1 MIKYNCNLFLKE
13 KSRRMNLK
21 NKITTVATAM
31 LALVS
36 LSACSNKQEQSSSNK
51 IPTKIEKKTTVT
63 FWYSLTGSSKSALE
77 KLTADFE
84 KKNPK
89 IDIKLQSQG
98 GNYSDLQAKLT
109 SSFQS
114 PKNLPTITQAYPGW
128 LYNAAKNKLL
138 VDLKPYITNKEIGWG
153 SYAKTDIQSGLWD
166 GAKINGVQYGVPFN
180 KSVEVLFYN
189 KTILNKYHVKVP
201 TNMEELKSAS
211 QTIYQKSK
219 HKISGMGFDA
229 LNNYYMLSMKEKG
242 YDFNSKINFSNSD
255 SKKII
260 NYYADGVKA
269 GYFMQAG
276 TQKYM
281 STPFDNGQV
290 AMFIGSTA
298 NEAYIKQ
305 GLAKKYEYGV
315 AARPSKMNVQQ
326 GTDIYMF
333 NKATA
338 SQKSAAFMYLKFLA
352 SKSSQLYWAQQ
363 TGYMPANTSVL
374 NSDVYKANKDS
385 KIPAILGETAK
396 DLYFLPV
403 TKNAISAYDQVNVN
417 MQTILAQAS
426 KKASWNSA
434 VSTGKA
440 KLDAAWKQ

>member
-1 MIKYNCNLFLKE
+1 ME
-13 KSRRMNLK
+13 KSK
-21 NKITTVATAM
+21 NMKFKSKIATIGSVA
-31 LALVS
+31 LALLG
-36 LSACSNKQEQSSSNK
+36 LSACSNKQQKSSSTK
-51 IPTKIEKKTTVT
+51 IPTNITKKTTVT
-63 FWYSLTGSSKSALE
+63 FWYSLTGTSKSALE

-84 KKNPK
+84 KKNPN

-138 VDLKPYITNKEIGWG
+138 VNLKPYITNQEIGWG
-153 SYAKTDIQSGLWD
+153 SFAKTGIQSGLWD

-189 KTILNKYHVKVP
+189 KTMFDKYHVKVP
-201 TNMEELKSAS
+201 TNMEELKTAS
-211 QTIYQKSK
+211 QTIYEKSK
-219 HKISGMGFDA
+219 HKVSGMGFDA

-242 YDFNSKINFSNSD
+242 YEFDNKLDFASAPSKAV
-255 SKKII
+255 I

-305 GLAKKYEYGV
+305 GLNKKYEYGV

-385 KIPAILGETAK
+385 KIPAILGQTAK
-396 DLYFLPV
+396 NLYFLPV
-403 TKNAISAYDQVNVN
+403 TKNATSAYDQVNAN
-417 MQTILAQAS
+417 MQTILAQAG
-426 KKASWNSA
+426 KKASWSNA
-434 VSTGKA
+434 ITTGKA
-440 KLDAAWKQ
+440 KLDASWKQ